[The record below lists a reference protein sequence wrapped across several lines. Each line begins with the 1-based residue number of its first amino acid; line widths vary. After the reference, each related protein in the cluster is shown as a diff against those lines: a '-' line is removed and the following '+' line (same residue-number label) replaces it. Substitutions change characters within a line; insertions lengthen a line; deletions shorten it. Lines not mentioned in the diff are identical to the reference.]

1 LAAHAERERFQIA
14 GRERFSI
21 AIRPSLQ
28 ENRPRTILAV
38 VRRIPGIAAIAFVL
52 LLTGS
57 AHAELWCGNGPGT
70 PLDHPCD
77 DRDTQAD
84 PAVEAAISKYENQWM
99 SIHGVWNV
107 TAGTTQTGDPREIR
121 VFVEPKQLAHAR
133 ELIPSDADGIT
144 VTLIARK
151 IPQGDGLVQVAG
163 FRSDSGPPDREALEK
178 QEKAKAAEAA
188 YSETMREYSDQWND
202 LPGVIGMGPAKCKAS
217 ECDFS
222 KIKITVQAQFM
233 DDVRE
238 HIPSNVNGV
247 SIVLVP
253 YNGTDDD

>member
-1 LAAHAERERFQIA
+1 M
-14 GRERFSI
+14 
-21 AIRPSLQ
+21 
-28 ENRPRTILAV
+28 
-38 VRRIPGIAAIAFVL
+38 AAIALVL
-52 LLTGS
+52 FFSGR

-77 DRDTQAD
+77 DRDTQTD

-107 TAGTTQTGDPREIR
+107 TAGTSQTGDPREIR
-121 VFVEPKQLAHAR
+121 IFVEPKRIAQVR
-133 ELIPSDADGIT
+133 EQIPSDADGIT

-151 IPQGDGLVQVAG
+151 MPEGSSFLQIARVPDA
-163 FRSDSGPPDREALEK
+163 GPPDPKELEK
-178 QEKAKAAEAA
+178 REKARAAEAA

-202 LPGVIGMGPAKCKAS
+202 LPGVIGMGPAKCKAG

-233 DDVRE
+233 DDARE
-238 HIPSNVNGV
+238 QIPSNVNGV

-253 YNGTDDD
+253 YDGTDD